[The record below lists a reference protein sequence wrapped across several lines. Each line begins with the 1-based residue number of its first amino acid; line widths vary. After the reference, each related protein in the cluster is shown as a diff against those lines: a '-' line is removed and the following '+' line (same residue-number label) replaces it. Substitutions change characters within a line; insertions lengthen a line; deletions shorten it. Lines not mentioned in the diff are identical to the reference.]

1 MQTKNLSL
9 FFIFLIINV
18 TQTYAQVKPTKINT
32 KNQERYITT
41 TIGYPIAGLY
51 FYFNQT
57 EPTTQLNDNGS
68 GIMQNEDLS
77 KESIIWGIECSQSG
91 IPILKEGFDSAAYSF
106 WYKKENL
113 SHLESEDKEEWIYQ
127 SFTIHFN
134 KQKMFISGNRVKE
147 YIEPELKKQ
156 KM

>member
-9 FFIFLIINV
+9 LLIFLIINL
-18 TQTYAQVKPTKINT
+18 TQTFAQVKLTKINT
-32 KNQERYITT
+32 KNKECYITT
-41 TIGYPIAGLY
+41 TIGYPIVGLY
-51 FYFNQT
+51 SYLTQT
-57 EPTTQLNDNGS
+57 EPTTQLNDDGT

-77 KESIIWGIECSQSG
+77 KEPIIWGIECSQSG

-113 SHLESEDKEEWIYQ
+113 NHSESEDKEAWIYQ

-134 KQKMFISGNRVKE
+134 KKKMFISGDRVKE
-147 YIEPELKKQ
+147 YIEPELKK
-156 KM
+156 